1 MSIMRWALYDK
12 LKVSYNNISLTY
24 GYITKNTRIK
34 NNLSKS
40 HRIDALCI
48 AQHPSVKLANTYFL
62 QKKVRCHNRQIHK
75 CTILKGGKRKRN
87 QSKYSVKGFRLFV

>member
-1 MSIMRWALYDK
+1 MLKFIKAFFDK
-12 LKVSYNNISLTY
+12 RK
-24 GYITKNTRIK
+24 KNTRIK

-48 AQHPSVKLANTYFL
+48 AQHPSVKLCNTYFL

-75 CTILKGGKRKRN
+75 RTILRGGKRKRN
-87 QSKYSVKGFRLFV
+87 SKRLRERNVFSIKYLR